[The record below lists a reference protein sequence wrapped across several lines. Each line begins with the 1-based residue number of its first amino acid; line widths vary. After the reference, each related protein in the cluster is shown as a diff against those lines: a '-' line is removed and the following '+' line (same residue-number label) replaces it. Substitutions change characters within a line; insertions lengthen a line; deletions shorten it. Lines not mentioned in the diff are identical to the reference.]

1 MIALQKYKNQ
11 FMAVKYLQRNWLFL
25 KKKNKKEE
33 EEEQE
38 QKKSFQTYGCFGG
51 LLPLFHI

>member
-25 KKKNKKEE
+25 KKNKKEE